1 MKSITLSNIIVLTLF
16 LSSCSTSYLTNN
28 QYTTSNLNNKSN
40 LVNLKKIIKKPTKLP
55 DVKKVELVKNEDV
68 LKLFN
73 DNIYGRLVNN
83 SVENIFKEAKTYLG
97 TPYRYGGTT
106 RRGIDCSSFMQHI
119 YKVEGIKLPRVSSRQ
134 ARVGIAVSKDELRKG
149 DLVFFSTTS
158 RYRVTHVGMVT
169 HVSESDIRF
178 IHSGSSKGV
187 SYASLNNKYWKN
199 RYRGA
204 RRPHKLNDLTLVKNK
219 VIDSLSTS

>member
-1 MKSITLSNIIVLTLF
+1 MKKITLSNIIVLTLF

-28 QYTTSNLNNKSN
+28 QHTAVTLNNKSN
-40 LVNLKKIIKKPTKLP
+40 LVNLKNIIKKP
-55 DVKKVELVKNEDV
+55 KKFPNIKKIELAENEDV
-68 LKLFN
+68 LKVFN
-73 DNIYGRLVNN
+73 DNIYSNLVDK
-83 SVENIFKEAKTYLG
+83 SVENIYIEAKTYLG

-119 YKVEGIKLPRVSSRQ
+119 YKAEGINLPRVSSRQ
-134 ARVGIAVSKDELRKG
+134 AKVGVAVSKNELRKG

-158 RYRVTHVGMVT
+158 RYRVTHVGMIIQ
-169 HVSESDIRF
+169 VSDSDIRF

-187 SYASLNNKYWKN
+187 SYASLNSKYWKN

-204 RRPHKLNDLTLVKNK
+204 RRPHKLNDFTLVKNK